1 MRAIERDN
9 DIQCKRQVM
18 EILVAGIRVNTAGMG
33 RAKQAH
39 VTISYGFSPK
49 HVVHSSEC
57 ISGNLTFTL
66 VAQNQYP

>member
-9 DIQCKRQVM
+9 DIQRKRQVM

-39 VTISYGFSPK
+39 VTISYSFTPK
-49 HVVHSSEC
+49 HVVHSNTEKC
-57 ISGNLTFTL
+57 ATL
-66 VAQNQYP
+66 AAPSDVSRL